1 MSEFENN
8 SVQKDTSESVSSS
21 NVDNIGSVEGF
32 NLNQE
37 PPSVPV
43 QPPIVPPVQQ
53 ASVEPPVQPLVQPP
67 VQPSVNPMDTPVSD
81 PVNGENFPP
90 RMPQNTPFIPT
101 QPIVANPIQY
111 TPVTAAETQGKSSKG
126 LKIFCIAVA
135 LMILL
140 TGSTLAGYLYGRGYV
155 GTTSSSNLH
164 KDVELDLASKPKDT
178 DQYTPAQVYE
188 KLNESIVGI
197 RVYNK
202 NGNMSDASG
211 VIYTADGYIVTNDH
225 IYSEVG
231 APKFKIYMH
240 DGTEYNAE
248 YVAGDVVSDL
258 AVLKIVGGKDFKAA
272 TFGNSNELFC
282 GENVVALG
290 RPSGASDDTT
300 VTSGIVSLTARRISN
315 TSNYSAR
322 LIQTDSAINPGSS
335 GGALVNMY
343 GQVIGITSSKLASAN
358 YDNIGFAIPT
368 TTMQRVVTQLIS
380 DGKVSDRA
388 KLGITYTELDS
399 VTAEVNNAPASGI
412 YVATVSADSDL
423 YGKISEG
430 DIITKINGKDII
442 SDDVVLDVIE
452 DCRAGDTVTVT
463 VVDEYGNEKDYEAV
477 LGANVGESS
486 YSEVIKSDDKEDS
499 IYGGTFDFPYGE

>member
-1 MSEFENN
+1 VFCLILAVVIVVSGCLFGGYYIGKN
-8 SVQKDTSESVSSS
+8 SVTGTGGT
-21 NVDNIGSVEGF
+21 VDV
-32 NLNQE
+32 
-37 PPSVPV
+37 V
-43 QPPIVPPVQQ
+43 
-53 ASVEPPVQPLVQPP
+53 
-67 VQPSVNPMDTPVSD
+67 
-81 PVNGENFPP
+81 
-90 RMPQNTPFIPT
+90 
-101 QPIVANPIQY
+101 
-111 TPVTAAETQGKSSKG
+111 
-126 LKIFCIAVA
+126 
-135 LMILL
+135 
-140 TGSTLAGYLYGRGYV
+140 
-155 GTTSSSNLH
+155 
-164 KDVELDLASKPKDT
+164 LDSKPKDT
-178 DQYTPAQVYE
+178 DEYTAAQVYDAV
-188 KLNESIVGI
+188 NQSVVGI
-197 RVYNK
+197 RVYNTA
-202 NGNMSDASG
+202 GEVSDASG
-211 VIYTADGYIVTNDH
+211 VVYSKDGYIVTNDH
-225 IYSEVG
+225 IYSEIA
-231 APKFKIYMH
+231 APKVKIYMH